1 MTDTVPAAGERDS
14 DAGKSTLRHFMIPP
28 AQGWHRKS
36 MAIVSSGI
44 FWPLI
49 GLIGVL
55 ILLGISSFI
64 MLSQP
69 QYINDIYLAQI
80 SLLFMGV
87 VLIGLIL
94 YRVNHHLMQPL
105 AHLRNWAVRM
115 RGGNL
120 AARIPLPD
128 KGEFRELAVDINSL
142 GDELMKLTREMDEQ
156 VSNQIQRIAQKNR
169 SLEILY
175 DVAASINISRNIDDL
190 LIRFLRILN
199 DVVHAKASTLRLLQ
213 EDKSMRLTASLGMD
227 INFQENE
234 KVVSIEQ
241 CICGKRIA
249 NGELMS
255 EDNIELCVSRP
266 EHLPFRKD
274 NVEMIAVPLQYRGN
288 ILGVYNLFVEKSGL
302 LQREDIKDLL
312 ISIGRHM
319 GMAIEKTRLD
329 EESKRI
335 SIFQERNLLSGEL
348 HDSLA
353 QTLASLRFQVRTLS
367 DSIVHADIDSAT
379 RELLQIRNGLD
390 EAYTELRELI
400 AHFRAPF
407 DERGLITSILK
418 TIDRFRKETGILIFF
433 QNEWKEENLPS
444 TMEIQVL
451 RIVQESLTNI
461 RKHSHAHAV
470 RVLLRSEPEH
480 MNMLLIEDDG
490 VGIGK
495 PVLDGAPGEHVGL
508 SIMQERAQRLGGE
521 LVVESEIGEGTRIIL
536 SFRTPDAIQRNLLE
550 MLE

>member
-1 MTDTVPAAGERDS
+1 
-14 DAGKSTLRHFMIPP
+14 
-28 AQGWHRKS
+28 
-36 MAIVSSGI
+36 
-44 FWPLI
+44 
-49 GLIGVL
+49 
-55 ILLGISSFI
+55 

-69 QYINDIYLAQI
+69 QYIDRVYLAQI
-80 SLLFMGV
+80 TLLFMGV
-87 VLIGLIL
+87 ILIGLIL

-128 KGEFRELAVDINSL
+128 KGEFRELAIDINSL

-156 VSNQIQRIAQKNR
+156 VNNQIQRIAQKNR

-175 DVAASINISRNIDDL
+175 DVAASINISRNLDDL

-199 DVVHAKASTLRLLQ
+199 DVVHAKASTLRLLHD
-213 EDKSMRLTASLGMD
+213 DKTMRLTASLGMD
-227 INFQENE
+227 MQFQQHE
-234 KVVSIEQ
+234 KNVSVEQ
-241 CICGKRIA
+241 CICGKSIA
-249 NGELMS
+249 DGELMS
-255 EDNIELCVSRP
+255 EDNIEKCVSNP
-266 EHLPFRKD
+266 SHLPFDKD
-274 NVEMIAVPLQYRGN
+274 NVEMIAVPLQYRGKL
-288 ILGVYNLFVEKSGL
+288 LGVYNLFVEKSGL

-335 SIFQERNLLSGEL
+335 SIFQERNLLSSEL

-353 QTLASLRFQVRTLS
+353 QTLASLRFQIRTLS
-367 DSIVHADIDSAT
+367 DSVVHSDIESAN

-407 DERGLITSILK
+407 DERGLVTSILK
-418 TIDRFRKETGILIFF
+418 AIERFRKETGILIFF

-461 RKHSHAHAV
+461 RKHSQAHAV

-480 MNMLLIEDDG
+480 RNMLLIEDDG
-490 VGIGK
+490 IGIGE
-495 PVLDGAPGEHVGL
+495 PVLDGKPGEHVGL
-508 SIMQERAQRLGGE
+508 SIMKERAERLGGE
-521 LVVESEIGEGTRIIL
+521 LTIESEIGEGTRIIL
-536 SFRTPDAIQRNLLE
+536 AFRTPDAIQHNLLDIME
-550 MLE
+550 